1 MVSITPEEVMQMK
14 KSEKAMEDLSPR
26 EREIVGGTVRLDLP
40 MDSQYRLRQV
50 AECLRDL
57 AKKLDALSRTNALTP
72 VQACIEAS
80 AQAFFTRRDIMKLE
94 GRQLRYPRVRK
105 SRIFGKLIT
114 EN

>member
-1 MVSITPEEVMQMK
+1 MVDISPEEVMDMR
-14 KSEKAMEDLSPR
+14 KSAKAMEDLSPR

-57 AKKLDALSRTNALTP
+57 ATVLDKLSRTNSMTP
-72 VQACIEAS
+72 VQALLEAS
-80 AQAFFTRRDIMKLE
+80 AQAFFTRRDIMKLT

-105 SRIFGKLIT
+105 SRIFGKMVGGD
-114 EN
+114 

>member
-1 MVSITPEEVMQMK
+1 MVAITPEEVMDMK
-14 KSEKAMEDLSPR
+14 KSAKAMEDLSPR

-57 AKKLDALSRTNALTP
+57 AKVLDQLSRANQMTP

-80 AQAFFTRRDIMKLE
+80 AQAFFTRRDIMKLQ
-94 GRQLRYPRVRK
+94 GRELRYPRVRK
-105 SRIFGKLIT
+105 SRIFGKLT
-114 EN
+114 DDN

>member
-1 MVSITPEEVMQMK
+1 MVDISPQEVMDMK
-14 KSEKAMEDLSPR
+14 KSQKALEDMTPR

-57 AKKLDALSRTNALTP
+57 AKILDRLSRANDVTP

-80 AQAFFTRRDIMKLE
+80 AQAFFTRRDIMRLH
-94 GRQLRYPRVRK
+94 GRELRYPRVRK
-105 SRIFGKLIT
+105 SRIFGKLT
-114 EN
+114 GES

>member
-1 MVSITPEEVMQMK
+1 MVDITPQEVMDMK
-14 KSEKAMEDLSPR
+14 KSAKAVEDMSPR

-57 AKKLDALSRTNALTP
+57 AKKLDALSRSDTLTP

-80 AQAFFTRRDIMKLE
+80 AQAFFTRRDIMRLE

-105 SRIFGKLIT
+105 SRIFGKLVDG
-114 EN
+114 N

>member
-1 MVSITPEEVMQMK
+1 MVNISPQEVIEMR
-14 KSEKAMEDLSPR
+14 KSEKALEDLSPR

-57 AKKLDALSRTNALTP
+57 AKTLDRLSRADSMTP

-80 AQAFFTRRDIMKLE
+80 AQAFFTRRDIMRLQ
-94 GRQLRYPRVRK
+94 GRQLRYPQVRK
-105 SRIFGKLIT
+105 SRIFGKISG
-114 EN
+114 EK

>member
-1 MVSITPEEVMQMK
+1 MVDISPEEVMEQR
-14 KSEKAMEDLSPR
+14 KSAKAMEDLSPR

-105 SRIFGKLIT
+105 SRIFGKLKT